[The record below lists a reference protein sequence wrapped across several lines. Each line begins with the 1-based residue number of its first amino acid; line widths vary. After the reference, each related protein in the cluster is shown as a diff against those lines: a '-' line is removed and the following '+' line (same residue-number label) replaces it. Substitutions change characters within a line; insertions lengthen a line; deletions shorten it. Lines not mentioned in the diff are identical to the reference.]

1 MFLPMLNSSL
11 QAEERGRPK
20 SKAELAEEE
29 RMKREEALSKSLLD
43 DPSSK
48 GFRMMKAMGFKTGEG
63 LGKAKLTTISTPTH
77 ITDSVQDTSKPTTP
91 IKAFEPIKPVIKETR
106 SGIGHDTER
115 KRKIMEELQ
124 ADEPTHFAKRQ
135 ALSPEDYREQLRLE
149 SMVKR
154 QEAQFH
160 AAQKICERFASGDDD
175 NDVGGVDTT
184 TKSKPKTTDPT
195 FSQIKATPILWR
207 GLLHH
212 RAIRALDARMR
223 HDLLQSGPLVGNGS
237 GARLP
242 GYIDPDMEDHD
253 KIAVGN
259 EEVALEE
266 EWEDEE
272 LNEFEQRDVKERLDE
287 IVGYLR
293 ERWRYCFWC
302 KHRYESEEDLK
313 NGCPGLEEEDHD

>member
-1 MFLPMLNSSL
+1 V
-11 QAEERGRPK
+11 RGRPK

-29 RMKREEALSKSLLD
+29 RTKREEALSKSLLD
-43 DPSSK
+43 DPSSR
-48 GFRMMKAMGFKTGEG
+48 GLRMMKAMGFKTGEG
-63 LGKAKLTTISTPTH
+63 LGKANSSTTAHTDVTDSTP
-77 ITDSVQDTSKPTTP
+77 DTNKPSTPSKV
-91 IKAFEPIKPVIKETR
+91 FEPIKPIIKETR

-149 SMVKR
+149 SMAKR

-175 NDVGGVDTT
+175 DGDVNGHVDTSSNP
-184 TKSKPKTTDPT
+184 KSKSTDPT
-195 FSQIKATPILWR
+195 FSQIKSTPILWR

-212 RAIRALDARMR
+212 RALRALDARMR

-272 LNEFEQRDVKERLDE
+272 LNEFEQRDVKERLDD

-302 KHRYESEEDLK
+302 KHRYQSEEDLK
-313 NGCPGLEEEDHD
+313 DGCPGLEEEDHD